1 MCVRARVRGEYVQLY
16 LTAQYLLKSFF
27 LLCSTQ
33 YAVTAAE
40 SEVCEINPFVI
51 PGSRISEIS
60 SLSWHSAAGCC
71 ILHSCIHE
79 YTCEDTAAVYL
90 LPPPSTSFG
99 AENRTISNVPSI
111 LSSRGVESKTQE
123 VGLLSLITFEVQ

>member
-27 LLCSTQ
+27 LLCST

-51 PGSRISEIS
+51 PGSL
-60 SLSWHSAAGCC
+60 LSPSAAGCC

-90 LPPPSTSFG
+90 LLPPSTSFG